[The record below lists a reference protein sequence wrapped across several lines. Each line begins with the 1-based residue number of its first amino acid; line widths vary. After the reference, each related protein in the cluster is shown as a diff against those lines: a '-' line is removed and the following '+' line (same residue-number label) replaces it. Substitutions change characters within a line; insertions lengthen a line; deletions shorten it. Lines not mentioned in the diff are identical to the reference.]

1 MPKAIN
7 FMRYR
12 KLCLILFLFLAL
24 GFGVAYWF
32 KKGFNYSVDF
42 TGGTQLQLKF
52 EKPVSGEKIK
62 NLLNDAGWK
71 GVDIRVFSPT
81 QLLVRLQSE
90 VELKVLQKQVDD
102 ILSKSTDSGFSIL
115 KVDSVSPR
123 IGKTLRADSIKAII
137 ISLLMMLVYISIR
150 FKSSFAIGAVM
161 ALVHDTLV
169 ICLFFLLTGWE
180 ISTDVIAAII
190 MILGYSINDTIVI
203 FSRIRENLNSI
214 KDRSLVDIVNIS
226 LNETL
231 RRTILT
237 SLSTA
242 LVVIP
247 LIIGGSE
254 TLRGLSLA
262 TLIGIIFGTYSSI
275 FVASP
280 VMIMLDRSKKE
291 AKENL
296 AQ

>member
-7 FMRYR
+7 FMRYS
-12 KLCLILFLFLAL
+12 KLCLTLFLFLAL
-24 GFGVAYWF
+24 GFGLSYWF
-32 KKGFNYSVDF
+32 KQGFNYSVDF

-52 EKPVSGEKIK
+52 EKPVSGDKIK
-62 NLLNDAGWK
+62 NLLSDAGWK
-71 GVDIRVFSPT
+71 SVDIRVFSPT

-90 VELKVLQKQVDD
+90 VELKVLQKQVDE
-102 ILSKSTDSGFSIL
+102 ILAKSTDGGFSIL
-115 KVDSVSPR
+115 KVDSVSPK

-137 ISLLMMLVYISIR
+137 ISLLMMLLYISIR
-150 FKSSFAIGAVM
+150 FKRSFAIGAVM

-169 ICLFFLLTGWE
+169 ICLFFLLTGRE

-214 KDRSLVDIVNIS
+214 KDRTLVEVVNIS

-247 LIIGGSE
+247 LILGGSE

-275 FVASP
+275 FIASP
-280 VMIMLDRSKKE
+280 VMILLDRSKKE
-291 AKENL
+291 ARENL

>member
-7 FMRYR
+7 FMRYA
-12 KLCLILFLFLAL
+12 KVCLSLFLFLAL
-24 GFGVAYWF
+24 GFGFAYWF
-32 KKGFNYSVDF
+32 KQGFNYSVDF

-52 EKPVSGEKIK
+52 DKPVSGEKIK
-62 NLLNDAGWK
+62 NLLNDAGLK
-71 GVDIRVFSPT
+71 GVDLRVFSPT
-81 QLLVRLQSE
+81 QLLVRLQSQA
-90 VELKVLQKQVDD
+90 ELKVLLQEVND
-102 ILSKSTDSGFSIL
+102 ILSKSTDSGLEIL
-115 KVDSVSPR
+115 KVDQVSP
-123 IGKTLRADSIKAII
+123 KVVKSLRADSIKAII
-137 ISLLMMLVYISIR
+137 ISLLMMLLYISIR

-169 ICLFFLLTGWE
+169 ICSFFLLTGWE

-203 FSRIRENLNSI
+203 FSRIRENLNLL

-226 LNETL
+226 LNQTL

-247 LIIGGSE
+247 LILGGSE

-275 FVASP
+275 FIASP
-280 VMIMLDRSKKE
+280 VMIMFDRSKKE

>member
-1 MPKAIN
+1 
-7 FMRYR
+7 
-12 KLCLILFLFLAL
+12 
-24 GFGVAYWF
+24 
-32 KKGFNYSVDF
+32 
-42 TGGTQLQLKF
+42 
-52 EKPVSGEKIK
+52 
-62 NLLNDAGWK
+62 
-71 GVDIRVFSPT
+71 
-81 QLLVRLQSE
+81 
-90 VELKVLQKQVDD
+90 
-102 ILSKSTDSGFSIL
+102 
-115 KVDSVSPR
+115 
-123 IGKTLRADSIKAII
+123 
-137 ISLLMMLVYISIR
+137 
-150 FKSSFAIGAVM
+150 M

-169 ICLFFLLTGWE
+169 ISLFFLLTGWE

-247 LIIGGSE
+247 LILGGSE

-275 FVASP
+275 FIASP
-280 VMIMLDRSKKE
+280 VMIMLDRSKKV